1 MVSADNT
8 IIAEDV
14 SCDKGEAARSRAI
27 AFGFKLLSVIILRS
41 KAEPALSEAEGKNL
55 VVCG

>member
-14 SCDKGEAARSRAI
+14 SCDKGEAARGS
-27 AFGFKLLSVIILRS
+27 
-41 KAEPALSEAEGKNL
+41 AEEFQR
-55 VVCG
+55 